1 MFDDAS
7 RPTCSTLVEL
17 GSPYSDARGAIQPLV
32 EGGFA
37 SAQAISSTAGSVR
50 ANHFHKE
57 DWHYCYM
64 VTGGMNYWFRPVG
77 SSEQPHCIRVEAGQ
91 MIFTPA
97 MEEHAM
103 EFTEDSV
110 FINFAN
116 RQRDQASY
124 EQDLV
129 RIDLIPVAT

>member
-1 MFDDAS
+1 MVSGAMRYWYRKVGDAS
-7 RPTCSTLVEL
+7 APACM
-17 GSPYSDARGAIQPLV
+17 D
-32 EGGFA
+32 
-37 SAQAISSTAGSVR
+37 VR
-50 ANHFHKE
+50 
-57 DWHYCYM
+57 
-64 VTGGMNYWFRPVG
+64 
-77 SSEQPHCIRVEAGQ
+77 AGQ
-91 MIFTPA
+91 MVFTPP

-129 RIDLIPVAT
+129 RVELIKPASAS